1 LKARSASFDLKS
13 FSWRRSHAALAETL
27 RFMDA
32 NFKAV
37 EASTGA
43 LQQSLK
49 VQPSATL
56 QPETPFNLSRIIPAS
71 LI

>member
-1 LKARSASFDLKS
+1 MKS
-13 FSWRRSHAALAETL
+13 FLWRRSHVVLAETL

-49 VQPSATL
+49 VQSSAAL
-56 QPETPFNLSRIIPAS
+56 QP
-71 LI
+71 

>member
-1 LKARSASFDLKS
+1 LKARSANFDLKL
-13 FSWRRSHAALAETL
+13 FSWRRSQIALAETL

-37 EASTGA
+37 EVSTGA

-49 VQPSATL
+49 VQSSATL
-56 QPETPFNLSRIIPAS
+56 QPETPFNLSPIISAS
-71 LI
+71 LL